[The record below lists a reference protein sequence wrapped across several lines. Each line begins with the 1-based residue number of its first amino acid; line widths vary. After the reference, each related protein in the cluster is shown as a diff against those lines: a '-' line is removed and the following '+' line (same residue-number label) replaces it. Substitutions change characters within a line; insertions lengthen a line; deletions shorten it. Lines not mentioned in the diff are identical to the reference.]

1 MLRTMIAAATA
12 ATLATSALAG
22 GHSDLLGKSWDEIV
36 AQAKEEGQVNWF
48 VWYFQPRYREIAK
61 AFTEEYGIEVMI
73 PEGTHE
79 GNIEK
84 FLAERNRDAGDIDV
98 LAMGSDRIDLFDPTE
113 MALGPLTDVL
123 PEGSKIPTE
132 VGGHDGMGYAFAYWG
147 NQTGIAYDPEK
158 ISEDE
163 LPQTIADFEAFFA
176 ERPGE
181 FGFNYENGGSGPS
194 FFQNVSRNII
204 GADWPEWL
212 DGTVTE
218 ERMAALQ
225 PAWDWFLEHT
235 DGYVITASNTD
246 SLQRISGR
254 EFTMVAAWED
264 HLYGL
269 QVKGEIDKRIKYYI
283 PEFGMNG
290 GGNFNI
296 VPANAPHPAAALVF
310 MNWVHGAETQ
320 TAFNQVFGAAPMHPE
335 ADDSKSLVPNEMRQY
350 STIWP
355 GNPFNTEIRQ
365 AFVENVVLER

>member
-1 MLRTMIAAATA
+1 MLRRIIATA
-12 ATLATSALAG
+12 VTAAFATGAFAG
-22 GHSDLLGKSWDEIV
+22 GHSDLLSKSWDEIV
-36 AQAKEEGQVNWF
+36 AQAKEEGEVSWF
-48 VWYFQPRYREIAK
+48 VWYFQPRYREVAE
-61 AFTEEYGIEVMI
+61 AFTEEYGIKVVI

-84 FLAERNRDAGDIDV
+84 FLAERNRDTGDIDV
-98 LAMGSDRIDLFDPTE
+98 LAMGTDRIDLFDPTE
-113 MALGPLTDVL
+113 IALGPLDSVL
-123 PEGSKIPTE
+123 PEAPNMRTE
-132 VGGHDGMGYAFAYWG
+132 LGGHDGMHYAYGYWG

-163 LPQTIADFEAFFA
+163 LPQTVADFEKFFA

-194 FFQNVSRNII
+194 FFQNVTRNII
-204 GADWPEWL
+204 GADWDAWL

-218 ERMAALQ
+218 ERMAGLQ
-225 PAWDWFLEHT
+225 PAWDWFLEHS
-235 DGYVITASNTD
+235 DGYIITASNTD
-246 SLQRISGR
+246 SLQRLSGS
-254 EFTMVAAWED
+254 EFTMVAGWED

-269 QVKGEIDKRIKYYI
+269 QVKGEVSDRIKFYI

-296 VPANAPHPAAALVF
+296 IPANAPHPAAALVF
-310 MNWVHGAETQ
+310 LNWVSSAETQ
-320 TAFNQVFGAAPMHPE
+320 TAFNQVFGAAPMHPQ
-335 ADDSKSLVPNEMRQY
+335 ADDSKSLVPNAMRQY

>member
-1 MLRTMIAAATA
+1 MLRKLVTTA
-12 ATLATSALAG
+12 AVAAFATGAFAD
-22 GHSDLLGKSWDEIV
+22 GHSDLLSKSWDDIV
-36 AQAKEEGQVNWF
+36 AQAKEEGQVTWF

-61 AFTEEYGIEVMI
+61 AFTDEYGIEVVI

-84 FLAERNRDAGDIDV
+84 FLAERDREAGDIDV
-98 LAMGSDRIDLFDPTE
+98 LAMGTDRIDLFDPTE

-123 PEGSKIPTE
+123 PEGPNMRTE
-132 VGGHDGMGYAFAYWG
+132 LGGHDGLGYAFGYWG

-158 ISEDE
+158 IAFEDV
-163 LPQTIADFEAFFA
+163 PQTVADFEAYFA
-176 ERPGE
+176 ANPGQ

-194 FFQNVSRNII
+194 FFQNVARNVI
-204 GADWPEWL
+204 GAEMGDWL
-212 DGTVTE
+212 KGDVTDD
-218 ERMAALQ
+218 RMAALT
-225 PAWDWFLEHT
+225 PAWEWFLNNT

-246 SLQRISGR
+246 SLQRISGG
-254 EFTMVAAWED
+254 EFALVAAWED

-269 QVKGEIDKRIKYYI
+269 QVKGEVDERIKFYI

-290 GGNFNI
+290 GGNYNI

-310 MNWVHGAETQ
+310 MNWVSSAETQ

-335 ADDSKSLVPNEMRQY
+335 ADDSKALVPNEMRQY

>member
-1 MLRTMIAAATA
+1 MIRKLIASAAVAAFATGA
-12 ATLATSALAG
+12 FADS
-22 GHSDLLGKSWDEIV
+22 HSDLLSKSWDEII
-36 AQAKEEGQVNWF
+36 AQAQEEGEVSWF
-48 VWYFQPRYREIAK
+48 VWYFQPRYREVAK
-61 AFTEEYGIEVMI
+61 AFTEEYGIEVVI

-84 FLAERNRDAGDIDV
+84 FLAERNRDTGDIDV
-98 LAMGSDRIDLFDPTE
+98 LAMGTDRIDLFDPTE
-113 MALGPLTDVL
+113 IALGPLGDVL
-123 PEGSKIPTE
+123 PGAPNMRTE
-132 VGGHDGMGYAFAYWG
+132 LGGHDGMQYAYGYWG

-158 ISEDE
+158 ITDEE
-163 LPQTIADFEAFFA
+163 LPQSVADFEAFFA

-181 FGFNYENGGSGPS
+181 YGFNYENGGSGPS
-194 FFQNVSRNII
+194 FFQNVTRNII
-204 GADWPEWL
+204 SAEMDAWL

-218 ERMAALQ
+218 ERMAGLQ
-225 PAWDWFLEHT
+225 PSWDWFLEHS

-246 SLQRISGR
+246 SLQRLSGG
-254 EFTMVAAWED
+254 EFTMVAGWED

-269 QVKGEIDKRIKYYI
+269 QVKGEVSDRIKFYI

-296 VPANAPHPAAALVF
+296 IPANAPHPAAALVF
-310 MNWVHGAETQ
+310 LNWVSSAETQ